1 VLTLRKILTA
11 FSRVLN
17 REVRYEA
24 ISHGEW
30 RNNALARGVNA
41 HAVENLSHLWRAIC
55 LANTEPQAPRFKVT
69 DTIEVI
75 GGTKPKTFEEF
86 LRGERALDA

>member
-1 VLTLRKILTA
+1 MLTLRKILAA

-17 REVRYEA
+17 REVRYKT
-24 ISHGEW
+24 ISDDEW
-30 RNNALARGVNA
+30 RNNALTQGVNP
-41 HAVENLSHLWRAIC
+41 HPVENLSHLWRAIC

-75 GGTKPKTFEEF
+75 GGTKP
-86 LRGERALDA
+86 